1 MAAKERSG
9 SMKEKIEVISKYFIA
24 PNSWTPDLANPFSK
38 DGNYGTGWSG
48 FCLNKKMQSKYSIGK
63 QGRDLFTLE
72 VNPLFEG
79 WQYRLGDF
87 LQYEIY
93 HGRNVILWNQEEWD
107 YEAIVGAVINN
118 DFREN
123 IVRPY
128 DERWVVHST
137 TNELWEKIKESG
149 YLKSLR
155 RLRNE
160 NIEIIGIGL
169 EPLGEPEDYM
179 DYVMFDTINGCSEI
193 VVSSRQKG
201 KICLDADAPYSPG
214 VRMYFDA
221 YAMIQDGFVA
231 RDGVHVLKV
240 YDRLPLKPYLKMVLN
255 ESNVPY
261 VNEERVWTPTLFT
274 EAANKEF
281 LEVVSSNG

>member
-1 MAAKERSG
+1 
-9 SMKEKIEVISKYFIA
+9 MKEKVEVISKYFIA
-24 PNSWTPDLANPFSK
+24 PSSWTPDLANPFSN
-38 DGNYGTGWSG
+38 DGNYGIRWSG
-48 FCLNKKMQSKYSIGK
+48 FCLNKKIQSKYSIGK
-63 QGRDLFTLE
+63 QGLGLFTLV

-93 HGRNVILWNQEEWD
+93 HGRKVILWNPEEWD
-107 YEAIVGAVINN
+107 YVAIIKAVINN

-123 IVRPY
+123 VVRPY

-137 TNELWEKIKESG
+137 THDLWGKIAESG
-149 YLKSLR
+149 CLKSLR

-160 NIEIIGIGL
+160 NVEISGIGL
-169 EPLGEPEDYM
+169 EPLGEPDDYM
-179 DYVMFDTINGCSEI
+179 DYVMFDTINGCCEM

-201 KICLDADAPYSPG
+201 KICLDANAPYIPG

-221 YAMIQDGFVA
+221 YAIIQDSLMV
-231 RDGVHVLKV
+231 RDGAHVLKV

-255 ESNVPY
+255 ESDVPY
-261 VNEERVWTPTLFT
+261 VNEQRIWTPTLFT
-274 EAANKEF
+274 EAANKKF
-281 LEVVSSNG
+281 LEVVSP